1 MMRLFLVILLA
12 LLFNLNASAQYY
24 RLEKATTEVIEHNSG
39 NEYFKTFYLSSNVRF
54 WIFYDKNK
62 KPVEK
67 GGFSKSRYQRSL
79 MTDAKDK
86 RNELG
91 GWKRYEPSNVNVPCK
106 SYAPGT
112 LFYLDDNIFEV
123 VEKRKV
129 GVYTIA
135 RVATR
140 NVSAQLA
147 AQLNGNITFG
157 SFGALFR
164 GIGLGAGA
172 GSGSIQGSASGG
184 TETIVNVVFTNRNAV
199 SIKASD
205 NPLWLEAKR
214 NMKVVHYK
222 MRHLDVYEL
231 VF

>member
-12 LLFNLNASAQYY
+12 LVFNFNASAQYY
-24 RLEKATTEVIEHNSG
+24 RLEKATTEVVKSSSYT
-39 NEYFKTFYLSSNVRF
+39 EYYKTFYLSSNVRF

-62 KPVEK
+62 KPVTK
-67 GGFSKSRYQRSL
+67 SPLSRYANSL
-79 MTDAKDK
+79 ETDAKDK
-86 RNELG
+86 RDFFG
-91 GWKRYEPSNVNVPCK
+91 FYRIYKPSNVNVPCK
-106 SYAPGT
+106 NYAPGT

-172 GSGSIQGSASGG
+172 GSGSIQGSAAGG
-184 TETIVNVVFTNRNAV
+184 TETIVNVVFTNRKAV

-205 NPLWLEAKR
+205 NPLWLEAKPG
-214 NMKVVHYK
+214 MKVIQYK
-222 MRHLDVYEL
+222 MRHLDVYEV

>member
-12 LLFNLNASAQYY
+12 LVFNFNASAQYY
-24 RLEKATTEVIEHNSG
+24 RLEKATTEVVKSSSYT
-39 NEYFKTFYLSSNVRF
+39 EYYKTFYLSSNVRF

-62 KPVEK
+62 KPVTK
-67 GGFSKSRYQRSL
+67 SLFSRYASL
-79 MTDAKDK
+79 ETDAKDK
-86 RNELG
+86 PR
-91 GWKRYEPSNVNVPCK
+91 RYSPSNVNVPCK
-106 SYAPGT
+106 KYAPGT

-123 VEKRKV
+123 VEQRKV

-172 GSGSIQGSASGG
+172 GSGSIQGSAAGG
-184 TETIVNVVFTNRNAV
+184 TETIVNVIFTNRKAV

-205 NPLWLEAKR
+205 NPLWLEAKPG
-214 NMKVVHYK
+214 MKVIQYK
-222 MRHLDVYEL
+222 MRHLDVYEV

>member
-1 MMRLFLVILLA
+1 MMRLFLVILMA
-12 LLFNLNASAQYY
+12 FVFNSNASAQYY
-24 RLEKATTEVIEHNSG
+24 RLEKATTEVVKSSSAT
-39 NEYFKTFYLSSNVRF
+39 EYYKTFYLSSNVRF

-62 KPVEK
+62 KPVAKNPFSRYGNSLSSDK
-67 GGFSKSRYQRSL
+67 GGFL
-79 MTDAKDK
+79 D
-86 RNELG
+86 G
-91 GWKRYEPSNVNVPCK
+91 GRTYTSSNVNVPCK
-106 SYAPGT
+106 NYTPGT

-135 RVATR
+135 RVTTR

-172 GSGSIQGSASGG
+172 GSGSIQGSAAGG
-184 TETIVNVVFTNRNAV
+184 TETIVNVIFTNRKAV

-205 NPLWLEAKR
+205 NPLWLEAKPG
-214 NMKVVHYK
+214 MKVIQYK
-222 MRHLDVYEL
+222 MRHLDVYEV